1 MVARSA
7 FRGPRSGFFSRAL
20 GWNPQRYGAR
30 NAERGTVCAVSLLAL
45 VSLACV
51 SGRRAGA
58 GANDTLYIA
67 VAAAQS
73 ATGQPYIDGAIQ
85 AVADLNRRRPAG
97 RQPLGIRLPPANEP
111 SQVAVATAF
120 RDDPRVI
127 GVIGHTGSAQTLDA
141 APIYGDIE
149 HAGRRALVAITPTA
163 TNPAVTAANPW
174 IFRICPTDDDV
185 ARALARFARD
195 SLASK
200 RAAVIYRNDLFGR
213 GFQRVYTAE
222 FSQAGGVVVER
233 DPYLAGITEYAAYA
247 ARIARKGVDVLVI
260 AGGAPE
266 AREIITAVR
275 GAGLTL
281 PVLGT
286 DDLAALASDTT
297 AAKGTRG
304 LWYAAFFLPSER
316 RSRLGRVFAAKF
328 EATNHY
334 QPDHRAALSY
344 DAATLLGQAAWATG
358 GERKTIREWLSGAGG
373 PGPGRPA
380 YEGVTGP
387 IRFTAERNAEEKR
400 ILIGRV
406 AP

>member
-1 MVARSA
+1 VPART
-7 FRGPRSGFFSRAL
+7 P
-20 GWNPQRYGAR
+20 
-30 NAERGTVCAVSLLAL
+30 RGTPNLELGTCV
-45 VSLACV
+45 LACLTLAC
-51 SGRRAGA
+51 SGAGRRAGR
-58 GANDTLYIA
+58 GNSDTLYIA

-73 ATGQPYIDGAIQ
+73 ATGQPYIDGATQ
-85 AVADLNRRRPAG
+85 AIADLNRRRPSG
-97 RQPLGIRLPPANEP
+97 RPPLGLRLPPADEP
-111 SQVAVATAF
+111 SQVAVATTF

-127 GVIGHTGSAQTLDA
+127 GVIGHTGSAQTLEA

-149 HAGRRALVAITPTA
+149 HQGRRALVAITPTA
-163 TNPAVTAANPW
+163 TNPAVTGANPW
-174 IFRICPTDDDV
+174 IYRICPTDDDV

-195 SLASK
+195 SLGAA
-200 RAAVIYRNDLFGR
+200 RVAVIYRNDLFGR
-213 GFQRVYTAE
+213 GFHRVFGTA
-222 FSQAGGVVVER
+222 FSQAGGVVVEN
-233 DPYLAGITEYAAYA
+233 DPYLAGITEFQAYA
-247 ARIARKGVDVLVI
+247 ARLARKGVDALVI
-260 AGGAPE
+260 AGGAAD
-266 AREIITAVR
+266 AREIIAAIR

-286 DDLAALASDTT
+286 DDLAALASDAS

-316 RSRLGRVFAAKF
+316 RSRLGRVFAARF
-328 EATNHY
+328 EATYHY
-334 QPDHRAALSY
+334 EPDHRAALSY

-358 GERKTIREWLSGAGG
+358 GDREAIREWLSGAGG

-380 YEGVTGP
+380 HQGVTGP

>member
-1 MVARSA
+1 MAQTPIRHNRIPEA
-7 FRGPRSGFFSRAL
+7 
-20 GWNPQRYGAR
+20 
-30 NAERGTVCAVSLLAL
+30 GTALLAL
-45 VSLACV
+45 LALACT
-51 SGRRAGA
+51 SAGGRSGA

-67 VAAAQS
+67 VAAGQS
-73 ATGQPYIDGAIQ
+73 ATGQPYIDGATQ
-85 AVADLNRRRPAG
+85 ALLDLNRRRPPG
-97 RQPLGIRLPPANEP
+97 RPPLGLRLPPPGEV

-141 APIYGDIE
+141 APIYGDVE
-149 HAGRRALVAITPTA
+149 HGGRRALVAITPTA

-195 SLASK
+195 SLQAG

-213 GFQRVYTAE
+213 GFQRVFGAA
-222 FSQAGGVVVER
+222 FAQSGGQVLQR
-233 DPYLAGITEYAAYA
+233 DPYLAGITEFQAYA
-247 ARIARKGVDVLVI
+247 ARLARRSVDVLVI
-260 AGGAPE
+260 AGGAAD
-266 AREIITAVR
+266 AREIIAAVR

-281 PVLGT
+281 PVVGT
-286 DDLAALASDTT
+286 DDLAGLAQDT
-297 AAKGTRG
+297 AAARGTKG
-304 LWYAAFFLPSER
+304 LWYAAFYLPSER

-328 EATNHY
+328 QVAFHY
-334 QPDHRAALSY
+334 PPDHRAALSY
-344 DAATLLGQAAWATG
+344 DAATLLGEAAWSTDGDRHAV
-358 GERKTIREWLSGAGG
+358 RDWLLGDGG
-373 PGPGRPA
+373 PGPGKPPH
-380 YEGVTGP
+380 EGVTGP